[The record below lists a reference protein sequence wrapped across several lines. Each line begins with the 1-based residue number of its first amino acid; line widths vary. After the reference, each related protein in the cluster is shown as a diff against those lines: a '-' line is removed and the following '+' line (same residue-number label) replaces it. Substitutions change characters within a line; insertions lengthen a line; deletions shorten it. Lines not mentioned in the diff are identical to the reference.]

1 MARRKT
7 NFIEG
12 NYYHIYNRGC
22 NRENIFRSED
32 NYLFLIEKLKKYSIE
47 LHVSVIAYC
56 LMPNHYHFLVKQNGN
71 IEAGLLPQ
79 NIFNGYTKA
88 FNNSFERSGTLFE
101 GPYKSIHVD
110 KTEYVVHLC
119 RYIHRN
125 PFDAKIVKDIED
137 WKFSNYLECVGK
149 RKGVIFE
156 KEFMIDHF
164 GSVEGYEKFVLEY
177 QVDSETKKAIE
188 HYMLQ

>member
-7 NFIEG
+7 DFIEG

-22 NRENIFRSED
+22 NRENIFRSNE
-32 NYLFLIEKLKKYSIE
+32 NYLFLTSKLKDYSIE
-47 LHVSVIAYC
+47 LNVSVIAYC

-71 IEAGLLPQ
+71 SEAGLLPQ
-79 NIFNGYTKA
+79 NIFNSYTKA
-88 FNNSFERSGTLFE
+88 FNKLFGRSGTLFE

-125 PFDAKIVKDIED
+125 PFDANIVTNIED
-137 WKFSNYLECVGK
+137 WKFSNYLECIEK

-156 KEFMIDHF
+156 QEFIKNHF
-164 GSVEGYEKFVLEY
+164 GSFEGHEKFVLDY
-177 QVDSETKKAIE
+177 NDDSEIQERVK
-188 HYMLQ
+188 HYLL

>member
-88 FNNSFERSGTLFE
+88 FNNSFERS
-101 GPYKSIHVD
+101 
-110 KTEYVVHLC
+110 
-119 RYIHRN
+119 
-125 PFDAKIVKDIED
+125 
-137 WKFSNYLECVGK
+137 
-149 RKGVIFE
+149 
-156 KEFMIDHF
+156 
-164 GSVEGYEKFVLEY
+164 
-177 QVDSETKKAIE
+177 
-188 HYMLQ
+188 

>member
-7 NFIEG
+7 DFIEE

-22 NRENIFRSED
+22 NRENIFRSDE
-32 NYLFLIEKLKKYSIE
+32 NYLFLILKLKEYSVE
-47 LHVSVIAYC
+47 LNVSVIAYC

-71 IEAGLLPQ
+71 IKAGLLPQ

-88 FNNSFERSGTLFE
+88 FNKLFGRSGTLFE

-125 PFDAKIVKDIED
+125 PFDAKIVTNIED

-156 KEFMIDHF
+156 QEFIKNHF
-164 GSVEGYEKFVLEY
+164 GSFEGYEKFVLDYNGDFEI
-177 QVDSETKKAIE
+177 QKRVE
-188 HYMLQ
+188 HYLL

>member
-7 NFIEG
+7 DFIER

-22 NRENIFRSED
+22 NRENIFRSSD
-32 NYLFLIEKLKKYSIE
+32 NYIFLISKLKDYSIE
-47 LHVSVIAYC
+47 LNVSVIAYC
-56 LMPNHYHFLVKQNGN
+56 LMPNHYHLLVKQNGN
-71 IEAGLLPQ
+71 IEAGLLPK
-79 NIFNGYTKA
+79 NIFNSYTKA
-88 FNNSFERSGTLFE
+88 FNKTFGRSGTLFE

-125 PFDAKIVKDIED
+125 PLDAKIVKNIED

-149 RKGVIFE
+149 RKGVIVE
-156 KEFMIDHF
+156 KDFIKDHF
-164 GSVEGYEKFVLEY
+164 GSFEGYEKFVLEY
-177 QVDSETKKAIE
+177 HIDSEIQKAIE
-188 HYMLQ
+188 HYLL